1 MLQNVS
7 ISLYELFAM
16 LLVAYAIGLAS
27 TFRTD
32 TFLSLLSAIVSILRL
47 PRASGTPQSKSLDA
61 ETVDLSTGPVEK
73 S

>member
-1 MLQNVS
+1 MLQSVS

-32 TFLSLLSAIVSILRL
+32 MFLSLLTAIVSILKL
-47 PRASGTPQSKSLDA
+47 PRANGPVSSKSLDA
-61 ETVDLSTGPVEK
+61 ETDDLSSAPVQK
-73 S
+73 Y